1 MLFPNTTYLSILKE
15 INPEYSLAEAEAP
28 ILWPPDAKSWLI
40 ENDPEAG
47 KDWRQEEKEM
57 TEDEM
62 IRWYHRL
69 NEQEFKQTPG
79 DGEGQWSLVCRS
91 PWGRKESNTTEQ
103 LNNNHITMSPDK
115 SKILHGLVHGFLHE
129 DLLDV
134 SWETRDVFLI
144 SFTSISL
151 PLELTVPG
159 HHFLAESQDVT

>member
-28 ILWPPDAKSWLI
+28 ILWPPDAKSSLI

-79 DGEGQWSLVCRS
+79 DGEGQWSLVCCS
-91 PWGRKESNTTEQ
+91 PWGPKESNTTEQ
-103 LNNNHITMSPDK
+103 LNNSQLTM
-115 SKILHGLVHGFLHE
+115 L
-129 DLLDV
+129 
-134 SWETRDVFLI
+134 
-144 SFTSISL
+144 
-151 PLELTVPG
+151 
-159 HHFLAESQDVT
+159 

>member
-47 KDWRQEEKEM
+47 KDWRQEEM
-57 TEDEM
+57 VG
-62 IRWYHRL
+62 WHHWL
-69 NEQEFKQTPG
+69 NGQEFEETLG

-91 PWGRKESNTTEQ
+91 PWCRKESNTTEQ